1 MLNERKEK
9 TMPDL
14 QNEPSEKIINIAEK
28 IPKIKFSKGAIKLF
42 VLLILVLYLAT
53 GIYIVQPNEQGV
65 IRRFGK
71 FIRLDSPGLHY
82 HLPYPFESAV
92 TPSVTEVKR
101 IEIGFR
107 TVRNGYVDVPEE
119 ALMLTGDE
127 NIVSA
132 ESIVQY
138 RIKNAADYLFNII
151 EPEQTVKNAAEAAL
165 RQVIGSRKI
174 DDALT
179 EGKYEIQEESKIL
192 IQELLDSY
200 QSGIV
205 VIAVQLQDVNPPEE
219 VSSAFKDVASAK
231 EDKSKFI
238 NEAEGY
244 YNDVIPDARGEAVE
258 ITKKAEG
265 YKIERIRKAEG
276 DVAKFNQILAEYKK
290 GKEVTKYRL
299 YIETMESILPK
310 MKKYIMENGDDNSL
324 LKFLPLSEQ
333 SIPIAPGKEGVQ

>member
-1 MLNERKEK
+1 
-9 TMPDL
+9 MPDF
-14 QNEPSEKIINIAEK
+14 QNDTSDKITNITEKLST
-28 IPKIKFSKGAIKLF
+28 IKFGKGIIKLLG
-42 VLLILVLYLAT
+42 LLIIVLYLAT
-53 GIYIVQPNEQGV
+53 GIYIVQPDEQGV

-71 FIRLDSPGLHY
+71 FARMDSPGLHY

-92 TPSVTEVKR
+92 TPSVTQVKR

-107 TVRNGYVDVPEE
+107 TVRNGYVDVSEE

-151 EPEQTVKNAAEAAL
+151 EPEQTVRNAAEAAL

-179 EGKYEIQEESKIL
+179 EGKYEIQEETKLL

-219 VSSAFKDVASAK
+219 VSAAFKDVASAK

-244 YNDVIPDARGEAVE
+244 YNDVIPDARGQAVE
-258 ITKKAEG
+258 VTKKAEG

-276 DVAKFNQILAEYKK
+276 DVAKFNQILKEYQK
-290 GKEVTKYRL
+290 GEEVTKYRL
-299 YIETMESILPK
+299 YIETMESILPG
-310 MKKYIMENGDDNSL
+310 MKKFIMENSDDEDL
-324 LKFLPLSEQ
+324 LKFLPISEQ
-333 SIPIAPGKEGVQ
+333 SWQEAPGKEAVQ

>member
-1 MLNERKEK
+1 
-9 TMPDL
+9 MPDF
-14 QNEPSEKIINIAEK
+14 QNDTSDKITNITEKLST
-28 IPKIKFSKGAIKLF
+28 IKFGKGIIKLIG
-42 VLLILVLYLAT
+42 LLIIVLYLAT
-53 GIYIVQPNEQGV
+53 GIYIVQPDEQGV

-71 FIRLDSPGLHY
+71 FARMDSPGLHY

-92 TPSVTEVKR
+92 TPSVTQVKR

-151 EPEQTVKNAAEAAL
+151 EPEQTVRNAAEAAL

-179 EGKYEIQEESKIL
+179 EGKYEIQEETKIL

-200 QSGIV
+200 RS
-205 VIAVQLQDVNPPEE
+205 
-219 VSSAFKDVASAK
+219 
-231 EDKSKFI
+231 
-238 NEAEGY
+238 
-244 YNDVIPDARGEAVE
+244 
-258 ITKKAEG
+258 
-265 YKIERIRKAEG
+265 
-276 DVAKFNQILAEYKK
+276 
-290 GKEVTKYRL
+290 
-299 YIETMESILPK
+299 
-310 MKKYIMENGDDNSL
+310 
-324 LKFLPLSEQ
+324 
-333 SIPIAPGKEGVQ
+333 

>member
-1 MLNERKEK
+1 MADFYDDP
-9 TMPDL
+9 T
-14 QNEPSEKIINIAEK
+14 EKIINIREK
-28 IPKIKFSKGAIKLF
+28 IPKIKLSKKIWK
-42 VLLILVLYLAT
+42 LLILLILILYLAS

-71 FIRLDSPGLHY
+71 FTRIDSPGLHY
-82 HLPYPFESAV
+82 HLPFPFETAV

-107 TVRNGYVDVPEE
+107 TARGGYLEVPEE

-151 EPEQTVKNAAEAAL
+151 DPELTVRNAAEAAL

-179 EGKYEIQEESKIL
+179 EGKYEIQEETKLL
-192 IQELLDSY
+192 IQELLDLY
-200 QSGIV
+200 QSGILV
-205 VIAVQLQDVNPPEE
+205 TAVQLQDVNPPEE
-219 VSSAFKDVASAK
+219 VSAAFKDVASAK

-244 YNDVIPDARGEAVE
+244 RNDVIPKARGEAAKIVKE
-258 ITKKAEG
+258 AEG
-265 YKIERIRKAEG
+265 YKIERIRRAEG
-276 DVAKFNQILAEYKK
+276 DVAKFNQILAEYQN
-290 GKEVTKYRL
+290 GKEVTRNRL
-299 YIETMESILPK
+299 YIETMESVLPH
-310 MKKYIMENGDDNSL
+310 MKKYILEEKENNI
-324 LKFLPLSEQ
+324 LKILPLNE
-333 SIPIAPGKEGVQ
+333 PFAKDLLGEEVTR

>member
-1 MLNERKEK
+1 
-9 TMPDL
+9 MPDF
-14 QNEPSEKIINIAEK
+14 QNESSDKISNIMEK
-28 IPKIKFSKGAIKLF
+28 IPAIKFGKGIIKLL
-42 VLLILVLYLAT
+42 VLLIIVLYLAT
-53 GIYIVQPNEQGV
+53 GIYIVQPNQQGV

-71 FIRLDSPGLHY
+71 FTRLDSPGLHY

-107 TVRNGYVDVPEE
+107 TLRSGYTDVSEE

-151 EPEQTVKNAAEAAL
+151 EPELTVRNAAEAAL

-179 EGKYEIQEESKIL
+179 EGKYEIQEESKLL

-219 VSSAFKDVASAK
+219 VSAAFKDVASAK

-244 YNDVIPDARGEAVE
+244 YNDVIPDARGEAVK
-258 ITKKAEG
+258 ITKEAEG

-276 DVAKFNQILAEYKK
+276 DVAKFNQILTEYQK
-290 GKEVTKYRL
+290 GKDVTKYRL
-299 YIETMESILPK
+299 YIETMESILPR
-310 MKKYIMENGDDNSL
+310 MKKFIMENSDDNSV
-324 LKFLPLSEQ
+324 LKFLPLSDQ
-333 SIPIAPGKEGVQ
+333 SWQETPGKEVVQ

>member
-1 MLNERKEK
+1 MADFYDDP
-9 TMPDL
+9 T
-14 QNEPSEKIINIAEK
+14 EKIINIREK
-28 IPKIKFSKGAIKLF
+28 IPKIKFSKKICK
-42 VLLILVLYLAT
+42 LLIILIVLLYLAS

-71 FIRLDSPGLHY
+71 FTRLDSPGLHY
-82 HLPYPFESAV
+82 HLPFPFETAV

-107 TVRNGYVDVPEE
+107 TARGGYFEVSEE

-151 EPEQTVKNAAEAAL
+151 EPELTVRNAAEAAL

-179 EGKYEIQEESKIL
+179 EGKYEIQEETKLL
-192 IQELLDSY
+192 IQELLDAY
-200 QSGIV
+200 QAGIL

-219 VSSAFKDVASAK
+219 VSAAFKDVASAK

-244 YNDVIPDARGEAVE
+244 RNDIIPKARGEAAKTIKE
-258 ITKKAEG
+258 AEG

-276 DVAKFNQILAEYKK
+276 DVAKFNQILAEYQN
-290 GKEVTKYRL
+290 GKEVTRNRL
-299 YIETMESILPK
+299 YIETMESVLPHMKKFILEEKENNIFKILPLN
-310 MKKYIMENGDDNSL
+310 EPFTLDL
-324 LKFLPLSEQ
+324 LRE
-333 SIPIAPGKEGVQ
+333 EVTR

>member
-1 MLNERKEK
+1 
-9 TMPDL
+9 MPNFD
-14 QNEPSEKIINIAEK
+14 NDSSEKIANIVEK
-28 IPKIKFSKGAIKLF
+28 IPKINFGRGIIKLII
-42 VLLILVLYLAT
+42 LLIVVLYMAT
-53 GIYIVQPNEQGV
+53 GIYVVQPNEQGV

-71 FIRLDSPGLHY
+71 FTRLDSSGLHY
-82 HLPYPFESAV
+82 HLPYPFESAL
-92 TPSVTEVKR
+92 TPPVTEVKR

-107 TVRNGYVDVPEE
+107 TVRGGYTDVSEE

-138 RIKNAADYLFNII
+138 KIKNAADYLFNII
-151 EPEQTVKNAAEAAL
+151 EPEQTVRNAAEAAL

-179 EGKYEIQEESKIL
+179 EGKYEIQEETKLL

-200 QSGIV
+200 QSGIL
-205 VIAVQLQDVNPPEE
+205 ITAVQLQDVNPPEE

-244 YNDVIPDARGEAVE
+244 RNDIIPNARGEAAKIVKE
-258 ITKKAEG
+258 AEG
-265 YKIERIRKAEG
+265 YQVERIRKAEG
-276 DVAKFNQILAEYKK
+276 DVSKFNQILSEYQK
-290 GKEVTKYRL
+290 GKDVTKYRL
-299 YIETMESILPK
+299 YIETMEAILPD
-310 MKKYIMENGDDNSL
+310 MNKYIMENADNSNF
-324 LKFLPLSEQ
+324 LKFLPLDDHISQKTPEKED
-333 SIPIAPGKEGVQ
+333 IPK

>member
-1 MLNERKEK
+1 MADFYDDP
-9 TMPDL
+9 T
-14 QNEPSEKIINIAEK
+14 EKIINIREK
-28 IPKIKFSKGAIKLF
+28 IPKIKLSKKIWKLLI
-42 VLLILVLYLAT
+42 LLILVLYLAS

-71 FIRLDSPGLHY
+71 FTRIDSPGLHY
-82 HLPYPFESAV
+82 HLPFPFETAV

-107 TVRNGYVDVPEE
+107 TARGGYLEVPEE

-151 EPEQTVKNAAEAAL
+151 DPELTVRNAAEAAL

-179 EGKYEIQEESKIL
+179 EGKYEIQEETKLL
-192 IQELLDSY
+192 IQELLDLY
-200 QSGIV
+200 QSGILV
-205 VIAVQLQDVNPPEE
+205 TAVQLQDVNPPEE
-219 VSSAFKDVASAK
+219 VSAAFKDVASAK

-244 YNDVIPDARGEAVE
+244 RNDVIPKARGEAAKIVKE
-258 ITKKAEG
+258 AEG
-265 YKIERIRKAEG
+265 YKIERIRRAEG
-276 DVAKFNQILAEYKK
+276 DVAKFNQILAEYQN
-290 GKEVTKYRL
+290 GKEVTRNRL
-299 YIETMESILPK
+299 YIETMESVLPH
-310 MKKYIMENGDDNSL
+310 MKKYILEEKENNI
-324 LKFLPLSEQ
+324 LKILPLNEPFAKDLLGEEVTQ
-333 SIPIAPGKEGVQ
+333 

>member
-1 MLNERKEK
+1 
-9 TMPDL
+9 MPDF
-14 QNEPSEKIINIAEK
+14 QNDTSDKITNITEKLST
-28 IPKIKFSKGAIKLF
+28 IKFGKGIIKLIG
-42 VLLILVLYLAT
+42 LLIIVLYLAT
-53 GIYIVQPNEQGV
+53 GIYIVQPDEQGV

-71 FIRLDSPGLHY
+71 FARMDSPGLHY
-82 HLPYPFESAV
+82 HLPYPFESAI
-92 TPSVTEVKR
+92 TPSVTQVKR

-151 EPEQTVKNAAEAAL
+151 EPEQTVRNAAEAAL

-179 EGKYEIQEESKIL
+179 EGKYEIQEETKIL

-200 QSGIV
+200 RSGIV

-219 VSSAFKDVASAK
+219 VSAAFKDVASAK

-244 YNDVIPDARGEAVE
+244 YNDVIPDARGQAVE

-276 DVAKFNQILAEYKK
+276 DVAKFNQILREYQK
-290 GKEVTKYRL
+290 GEEVTRYRL
-299 YIETMESILPK
+299 YIETMESILPG
-310 MKKYIMENGDDNSL
+310 MKKFIMEKSDDESL
-324 LKFLPLSEQ
+324 LKFLPLNEPLMQES
-333 SIPIAPGKEGVQ
+333 PGKEVVQ

>member
-1 MLNERKEK
+1 MADFYDDP
-9 TMPDL
+9 T
-14 QNEPSEKIINIAEK
+14 EKIINIREK
-28 IPKIKFSKGAIKLF
+28 IPKIKLSKKIWK
-42 VLLILVLYLAT
+42 LLILLILILYLAS

-71 FIRLDSPGLHY
+71 FTRIDSPGLHY
-82 HLPYPFESAV
+82 HLPFPFETAV

-107 TVRNGYVDVPEE
+107 TARGGYLEVPEE

-151 EPEQTVKNAAEAAL
+151 DPELTVRNAAEAAL

-179 EGKYEIQEESKIL
+179 EGKYEIQEETKLL
-192 IQELLDSY
+192 IQELLDLY
-200 QSGIV
+200 QSGILV
-205 VIAVQLQDVNPPEE
+205 TAVQLQDVNPPEE
-219 VSSAFKDVASAK
+219 VSAAFKDVASAK

-244 YNDVIPDARGEAVE
+244 RNDVIPKARGEAAKIVKE
-258 ITKKAEG
+258 AEG
-265 YKIERIRKAEG
+265 YKIERIRRAEG
-276 DVAKFNQILAEYKK
+276 DVAKFNQILAEYQN
-290 GKEVTKYRL
+290 GKEVTRNRL
-299 YIETMESILPK
+299 YIETMESVLPH
-310 MKKYIMENGDDNSL
+310 MKKYILEEKENNI
-324 LKFLPLSEQ
+324 LKILPLNEPFAKDLLGEEVTQ
-333 SIPIAPGKEGVQ
+333 

>member
-1 MLNERKEK
+1 MSNFQ
-9 TMPDL
+9 D
-14 QNEPSEKIINIAEK
+14 EPTKNIINIAEK
-28 IPKIKFSKGAIKLF
+28 IPKIKLGKGIF
-42 VLLILVLYLAT
+42 RLLILLAIVLYLAS
-53 GIYIVQPNEQGV
+53 GVYIVQPNEQGV
-65 IRRFGK
+65 IKRFGK
-71 FIRLDSPGLHY
+71 FARIDSPGLHY
-82 HLPYPFESAV
+82 HLPYPFESAL

-107 TVRNGYVDVPEE
+107 TVRGGYVEVAEE

-151 EPEQTVKNAAEAAL
+151 EPEQTVRNAAEAAL

-179 EGKYEIQEESKIL
+179 EGKYEIQEETKVL

-200 QSGIV
+200 QSGII

-219 VSSAFKDVASAK
+219 VSAAFKDVASAK

-238 NEAEGY
+238 NQAEGY
-244 YNDVIPDARGEAVE
+244 RNDIIPNARGEAARIVKE
-258 ITKKAEG
+258 AEG

-276 DVAKFNQILAEYKK
+276 DVAKFNQVLIEYQN
-290 GKEVTKYRL
+290 GKDVTKYRL
-299 YIETMESILPK
+299 YIETMESILPQ
-310 MKKYIMENGDDNSL
+310 MKKYIMQNDENTNMI
-324 LKFLPLSEQ
+324 KFLPLSDSFTGNLYE
-333 SIPIAPGKEGVQ
+333 KEVTR

>member
-1 MLNERKEK
+1 MNDFR
-9 TMPDL
+9 DDAG
-14 QNEPSEKIINIAEK
+14 EKIINIAEK
-28 IPKIKFSKGAIKLF
+28 IPKITFGKKFLK
-42 VLLILVLYLAT
+42 LLILILVILYLVS

-65 IRRFGK
+65 VRRFGK
-71 FIRLDSPGLHY
+71 FNRLDSPGLHY
-82 HLPYPFESAV
+82 HLPFPFESAV

-107 TVRNGYVDVPEE
+107 TVRDSYIEVQEE

-132 ESIVQY
+132 EAIVQY

-151 EPEQTVKNAAEAAL
+151 EPELTVKNASEAAL

-179 EGKYEIQEESKIL
+179 EGKYEIQEETRLL
-192 IQELLDSY
+192 IQELLDIY
-200 QSGIV
+200 QSGILA
-205 VIAVQLQDVNPPEE
+205 IAVQLQDVNPPTE
-219 VSSAFKDVASAK
+219 VSAAFKDVASAK

-244 YNDVIPDARGEAVE
+244 RNDIIPKARGEAARIIKE
-258 ITKKAEG
+258 AEG

-276 DVAKFNQILAEYKK
+276 DVAKFNQILAEYQK

-299 YIETMESILPK
+299 YIETMEKILPNMNK
-310 MKKYIMENGDDNSL
+310 FIIEETENNV
-324 LKFLPLSEQ
+324 LKLLPLNEPLVQDLIRKEVEQ
-333 SIPIAPGKEGVQ
+333 K

>member
-1 MLNERKEK
+1 
-9 TMPDL
+9 MPDF
-14 QNEPSEKIINIAEK
+14 QNDTSDKISNITEKLST
-28 IPKIKFSKGAIKLF
+28 IKFGKGIIKL
-42 VLLILVLYLAT
+42 VGLLIVVLYLAT
-53 GIYIVQPNEQGV
+53 GIYIVQPDEQGV

-71 FIRLDSPGLHY
+71 FARIDSPGLHY

-92 TPSVTEVKR
+92 TPSVTQVKR

-107 TVRNGYVDVPEE
+107 TVRNGYVDVSEE

-165 RQVIGSRKI
+165 RQVVGSRKI

-179 EGKYEIQEESKIL
+179 EGKYEIQEETKLL

-219 VSSAFKDVASAK
+219 VSAAFKDVASAK

-244 YNDVIPDARGEAVE
+244 YNDVIPDARGQAVE

-265 YKIERIRKAEG
+265 YKIERVRKAEG
-276 DVAKFNQILAEYKK
+276 DVAKFNQILKEYQK

-299 YIETMESILPK
+299 YIETMESILPG
-310 MKKYIMENGDDNSL
+310 MKKFIMENSNDESL
-324 LKFLPLSEQ
+324 LKFLPLNEQ
-333 SIPIAPGKEGVQ
+333 SWQEAPEKEVVQ

>member
-1 MLNERKEK
+1 
-9 TMPDL
+9 MPDF
-14 QNEPSEKIINIAEK
+14 QNDTSDKITNITEKLST
-28 IPKIKFSKGAIKLF
+28 IKFGKGIIKLLG
-42 VLLILVLYLAT
+42 LLIIVLYLAT
-53 GIYIVQPNEQGV
+53 GIYIVQPDEQGV

-71 FIRLDSPGLHY
+71 FTRMDSPGLNY
-82 HLPYPFESAV
+82 HFPYPFESAV
-92 TPSVTEVKR
+92 TPSVTQVKR

-179 EGKYEIQEESKIL
+179 EGKYEIQEETKLL

-219 VSSAFKDVASAK
+219 VSAAFKDVARAK

-244 YNDVIPDARGEAVE
+244 YNDVIPDARGQAVE
-258 ITKKAEG
+258 VTKKAEG

-276 DVAKFNQILAEYKK
+276 DVAKFNQILKEYQK
-290 GKEVTKYRL
+290 GEEVTKYRL
-299 YIETMESILPK
+299 YIETMESILPG
-310 MKKYIMENGDDNSL
+310 MKKFIMENSDDEDL
-324 LKFLPLSEQ
+324 LKFLPISEQ
-333 SIPIAPGKEGVQ
+333 SWQEAPGKEAVQ

>member
-1 MLNERKEK
+1 
-9 TMPDL
+9 MPDF
-14 QNEPSEKIINIAEK
+14 QNDTSDKITNITEKLST
-28 IPKIKFSKGAIKLF
+28 IKFGKGIIKLLG
-42 VLLILVLYLAT
+42 LLIIVLYLAT
-53 GIYIVQPNEQGV
+53 GIYIVQPDEQGV

-71 FIRLDSPGLHY
+71 FTRMDSPGLNY

-107 TVRNGYVDVPEE
+107 TVRNGYVDVSEE

-179 EGKYEIQEESKIL
+179 EGKYEIQEETKLL

-219 VSSAFKDVASAK
+219 VSAAFKDVASAK

-244 YNDVIPDARGEAVE
+244 YNDVIPDARGQAVE

-276 DVAKFNQILAEYKK
+276 DVAKFNQILKEYQK
-290 GKEVTKYRL
+290 GEEVTKYRL
-299 YIETMESILPK
+299 YIETMESILPG
-310 MKKYIMENGDDNSL
+310 MKKFIMENSDDEGL
-324 LKFLPLSEQ
+324 LKFLPISEQ
-333 SIPIAPGKEGVQ
+333 SWQEAPGKEAVQ

>member
-1 MLNERKEK
+1 MNDFR
-9 TMPDL
+9 DDAG
-14 QNEPSEKIINIAEK
+14 EKIINIAEK
-28 IPKIKFSKGAIKLF
+28 IPKITFGKKFLK
-42 VLLILVLYLAT
+42 LLILILVILYLVS

-65 IRRFGK
+65 VRRFGK
-71 FIRLDSPGLHY
+71 FNRLDSPGLHY
-82 HLPYPFESAV
+82 HLPFPFESAV

-107 TVRNGYVDVPEE
+107 TVRDSYIEVQEE

-132 ESIVQY
+132 EAIVQY

-151 EPEQTVKNAAEAAL
+151 EPELTVKNASEAAL
-165 RQVIGSRKI
+165 RQVIGSHKI

-179 EGKYEIQEESKIL
+179 EGKYEIQEETRLL
-192 IQELLDSY
+192 IQELLDIY
-200 QSGIV
+200 QSGILA
-205 VIAVQLQDVNPPEE
+205 IAVQLQDVNPPTE
-219 VSSAFKDVASAK
+219 VSAAFKDVASAK

-244 YNDVIPDARGEAVE
+244 RNDIIPKARGEAARIIKE
-258 ITKKAEG
+258 AEG

-276 DVAKFNQILAEYKK
+276 DVAKFNQILAEYQK

-299 YIETMESILPK
+299 YIETMEKILPNMNK
-310 MKKYIMENGDDNSL
+310 FIIEETENNV
-324 LKFLPLSEQ
+324 LKLLPLNEPLVQDLIRKEVEQ
-333 SIPIAPGKEGVQ
+333 K

>member
-1 MLNERKEK
+1 MDNF
-9 TMPDL
+9 
-14 QNEPSEKIINIAEK
+14 QNESSEKISNIMEK
-28 IPKIKFSKGAIKLF
+28 LPEIKFGRGIIKLL
-42 VLLILVLYLAT
+42 VLLIVVLYLAT
-53 GIYIVQPNEQGV
+53 GIYIVQPDEQGI

-71 FIRLDSPGLHY
+71 FARMDSPGLHY

-107 TVRNGYVDVPEE
+107 TVRNGYTDVSEE

-127 NIVSA
+127 NIVRA

-138 RIKNAADYLFNII
+138 RIKNAGDYLFNII
-151 EPEQTVKNAAEAAL
+151 EPELTVRNAAEAAL

-179 EGKYEIQEESKIL
+179 EGKYEIQEETKLL

-219 VSSAFKDVASAK
+219 VSAAFKDVASAK

-244 YNDVIPDARGEAVE
+244 YNDVIPDARGEAVK
-258 ITKKAEG
+258 ITKEAEG

-276 DVAKFNQILAEYKK
+276 DVAKFNQILTEYQK
-290 GKEVTKYRL
+290 GKDVTKYRL
-299 YIETMESILPK
+299 YIETMESILPN
-310 MKKYIMENGDDNSL
+310 MKKYIMDNTDDNSL
-324 LKFLPLSEQ
+324 LKFLPLDEQ
-333 SIPIAPGKEGVQ
+333 LIQKTPEKEVTK

>member
-1 MLNERKEK
+1 
-9 TMPDL
+9 MPDF
-14 QNEPSEKIINIAEK
+14 QNDTSDKISNITEKLST
-28 IPKIKFSKGAIKLF
+28 IKFGKGIIKL
-42 VLLILVLYLAT
+42 VGLLIVVLYLAT
-53 GIYIVQPNEQGV
+53 GIYIVQPDEQGV

-71 FIRLDSPGLHY
+71 FARIDSPGLHY

-92 TPSVTEVKR
+92 TPSVTQVKR

-107 TVRNGYVDVPEE
+107 TVRNGYVDVSEE

-165 RQVIGSRKI
+165 RQVVGSRKI

-179 EGKYEIQEESKIL
+179 EGKYEIQEETKLL

-219 VSSAFKDVASAK
+219 VSAAFKDVASAK

-244 YNDVIPDARGEAVE
+244 YNDVIPDARGQAVE

-276 DVAKFNQILAEYKK
+276 DVAKFNQILKEYQK

-299 YIETMESILPK
+299 YIETMESILPG
-310 MKKYIMENGDDNSL
+310 MKKFIMENSNDESL
-324 LKFLPLSEQ
+324 LKFLPLNEQ
-333 SIPIAPGKEGVQ
+333 SWQEAPEKEVVQ

>member
-1 MLNERKEK
+1 MADFYDDP
-9 TMPDL
+9 T
-14 QNEPSEKIINIAEK
+14 EKIINIREK
-28 IPKIKFSKGAIKLF
+28 IPKIKLSKKIWK
-42 VLLILVLYLAT
+42 LLILLILILYLAS

-71 FIRLDSPGLHY
+71 FTRIDSPGLHY
-82 HLPYPFESAV
+82 HLPFPFETAV

-107 TVRNGYVDVPEE
+107 TARGGYLEVPEE

-151 EPEQTVKNAAEAAL
+151 EPELTVRNAAEAAL

-179 EGKYEIQEESKIL
+179 EGKYEIQEETKLL
-192 IQELLDSY
+192 IQELLDLY
-200 QSGIV
+200 QSGILV
-205 VIAVQLQDVNPPEE
+205 TAVQLQDVNPPEE
-219 VSSAFKDVASAK
+219 VSAAFKDVASAK

-244 YNDVIPDARGEAVE
+244 RNDVIPKARGEAAKIVKE
-258 ITKKAEG
+258 AEG
-265 YKIERIRKAEG
+265 YKIERIRRAEIG
-276 DVAKFNQILAEYKK
+276 RAHV
-290 GKEVTKYRL
+290 
-299 YIETMESILPK
+299 
-310 MKKYIMENGDDNSL
+310 
-324 LKFLPLSEQ
+324 
-333 SIPIAPGKEGVQ
+333 

>member
-1 MLNERKEK
+1 MS
-9 TMPDL
+9 DF
-14 QNEPSEKIINIAEK
+14 QNDPSEKIINITEK
-28 IPKIKFSKGAIKLF
+28 IPKIKIGKGIIKLLG
-42 VLLILVLYLAT
+42 LLVIVLYLAT
-53 GIYIVQPNEQGV
+53 GIYIVQPDEQGV

-71 FIRLDSPGLHY
+71 FARMDSPGLHY

-107 TVRNGYVDVPEE
+107 TVRSGYTDISEE

-151 EPEQTVKNAAEAAL
+151 EPEQTVRNAGEAAL

-179 EGKYEIQEESKIL
+179 EGKYEIQEEAKLL

-219 VSSAFKDVASAK
+219 VSAAFKDVASAK

-276 DVAKFNQILAEYKK
+276 DVAKFNQILTEYQK

-299 YIETMESILPK
+299 YIETMELILPGMNK
-310 MKKYIMENGDDNSL
+310 FIMENSADDSL
-324 LKFLPLSEQ
+324 LKFLPLSDQPWQE
-333 SIPIAPGKEGVQ
+333 APGKEVVQ